1 MNNKILEQF
10 NTFVQ
15 LCIEICTFFHHQPS
29 NMQHCFFW
37 SFLECIL
44 GKRII
49 WLFFLLW
56 FGQVKFPP
64 PKTIYRFPFS
74 LGQNIQ
80 AMGIFVILQKWAE
93 KNKFLPEDIFSKLL
107 PFWKNWT
114 LFRFTLKGCL
124 NLCVLKVFPTSF
136 FLSTNWIF
144 SIYWIYLLVRAY
156 WYGKKKLLKIYLSF
170 DQNRLK
176 LLMVNSN

>member
-1 MNNKILEQF
+1 MLNSN
-10 NTFVQ
+10 
-15 LCIEICTFFHHQPS
+15 FFHHQPS
-29 NMQHCFFW
+29 NMQHCFFLKI
-37 SFLECIL
+37 FRMHFGETNHMT
-44 GKRII
+44 
-49 WLFFLLW
+49 FFLLW

-136 FLSTNWIF
+136 FCPQIEYFQYIEFICLYAHIGMDRKKYWKHIYASTNIVWNC
-144 SIYWIYLLVRAY
+144 SW
-156 WYGKKKLLKIYLSF
+156 
-170 DQNRLK
+170 
-176 LLMVNSN
+176 